1 MMNAF
6 TASITEVAQRELADV
21 VQRLSKHYGFNY
33 LEAMRMIGDDAPQKG
48 LSPEKHSEPLA
59 EPEPEPEPEPVSVA
73 QPVAEPESEP
83 VAEPE
88 PEKQPEPVT
97 EPEAKKKPPAKKKAA
112 AKKSKPAHIKS
123 AFALPWTGKV
133 VEEWC
138 QGLRPNS
145 GMLSQC
151 CQAPKSDDL
160 CSTCFKQKQTTGR
173 VKCGT
178 VQDRLAADAEGVAYK
193 NPDTGK
199 VAVTF
204 AKAMMGNKKNPI
216 TKEMAIEE
224 AAKFGLVIPDSEF
237 EVAEKRKGRP
247 PAEKPLTKGEELLN
261 EMIKKAVAAVSSSS
275 EDDQEPST
283 NQEPGIV
290 EMTTTDFSAPK
301 GPMTPPAPIV
311 EGLADGE
318 LKPDSIYDAE
328 TEDEEDDEVI
338 NVSKFEHQGRVYL
351 RDANT
356 NMLYDMESQ
365 DLVGMWD
372 PTSEAVVE
380 APSELVEDEN

>member
-1 MMNAF
+1 MMNVF
-6 TASITEVAQRELADV
+6 TASISEVAQRELADV

-33 LEAMRMIGDDAPQKG
+33 LDAMRMIGDDAPSKV
-48 LSPEKHSEPLA
+48 LSPEKQSGAEKVTEPV
-59 EPEPEPEPEPVSVA
+59 PEPA
-73 QPVAEPESEP
+73 PVAEKVTEP
-83 VAEPE
+83 VPE
-88 PEKQPEPVT
+88 PA
-97 EPEAKKKPPAKKKAA
+97 PEAKKEPASKKK

-123 AFALPWTGKV
+123 SFPLPWTGKV
-133 VEEWC
+133 VEDWC

-151 CQAPKSDDL
+151 CQAPKSDGL

-178 VQDRLAADAEGVAYK
+178 VQDRLAADAEGVVYK
-193 NPDTGK
+193 NPETGK
-199 VAVTF
+199 VPVTF
-204 AKAMMGNKKNPI
+204 AKAIMGNKKNEI

-224 AAKFGLVIPDSEF
+224 AAKFGLVIPESEF

-275 EDDQEPST
+275 EDEQGPST
-283 NQEPGIV
+283 NQESGIV
-290 EMTTTDFSAPK
+290 DMTTTDFSDPKAPIA
-301 GPMTPPAPIV
+301 PPAPIV
-311 EGLADGE
+311 EDIDDGE
-318 LKPDSIYDAE
+318 LKSENIYEAE
-328 TEDEEDDEVI
+328 IEDEDDEVI
-338 NVSKFEHQGRVYL
+338 NVSKFEHDGCVYL

-372 PTSEAVVE
+372 PTSETVVQ
-380 APSELVEDEN
+380 APSELVEDGN